1 MVKTGIKKAEFRF
14 KVEKN
19 QVCNIYSRI
28 SEYFLISDN

>member
-14 KVEKN
+14 KVEIN